1 MTINPHFQ
9 INFSQWA
16 RVRDALITLK
26 FKLQKEEE
34 YYRNIGKPNCSS
46 ASLELQRINQ
56 LLEETDSFNI
66 KKVIVE

>member
-1 MTINPHFQ
+1 MTTNPHFQ

-34 YYRNIGKPNCSS
+34 YYRKIGKPDCTS
-46 ASLELQRINQ
+46 AGFELQRINQ
-56 LLEETDSFNI
+56 LLEETDSFNL

>member
-1 MTINPHFQ
+1 MTTNPHFQ

-56 LLEETDSFNI
+56 LLEETDSFNL

>member
-1 MTINPHFQ
+1 MTTNPHFQ

-56 LLEETDSFNI
+56 LLEETDGFNL